1 MTFPPL
7 QALGPR
13 IMVCGPSNAGKSTLA
28 QALGQRLDAP
38 AIHLDALFHQPGSNW
53 VPRPREE
60 FAALHDATIAAK
72 RWVIEGNYFGFVAPR
87 LERATGIVLLG
98 SRPWRGLFRYVR
110 RTLFEGHGRAGM
122 LEGGIDRLNW
132 KMVRFIL
139 VEQPPKR
146 ARDLA
151 ILRASGRPL
160 VVLEEME
167 DLQRLYAAWELRRQP
182 PSP

>member
-7 QALGPR
+7 PSLGSR

-28 QALGQRLDAP
+28 RALGTRLDAT
-38 AIHLDALFHQPGSNW
+38 AIHLDTLYHQPGTNW

-60 FAALHDATIAAK
+60 FAALHDAAVSSE
-72 RWVIEGNYFGFVAPR
+72 RWVIEGNYFGFIAPR

-98 SRPWRGLFRYVR
+98 SHPLRGLLRYVR
-110 RTLFEGHGRAGM
+110 RTLFERHGRAGM

-132 KMVRFIL
+132 KMARFIL

-146 ARDLA
+146 ARDRA
-151 ILRASGRPL
+151 ILEASGKPL

-167 DLQRLYAAWELRRQP
+167 DLQQLYAAWALSR
-182 PSP
+182 

>member
-1 MTFPPL
+1 MQIPPL
-7 QALGPR
+7 ESLGPR

-28 QALGQRLDAP
+28 RALAERLGTS
-38 AIHLDALFHQPGSNW
+38 AIHLDTLFHQPGTNW

-60 FAALHDATIAAK
+60 FAALHDATVASD
-72 RWVIEGNYFGFVAPR
+72 RWVIEGNYFGVIAPR

-110 RTLFEGHGRAGM
+110 RTLFERNGRAGM

-146 ARDLA
+146 ARDVT
-151 ILRASGRPL
+151 ILRASGKPL
-160 VVLEEME
+160 IVLEEMD
-167 DLQRLYAAWELRRQP
+167 DLRRLYAAWALRR
-182 PSP
+182 